1 MSSVV
6 YGVLVVCA
14 VSLVALGGLALVQRL
29 VPTEVR
35 QGQNEVAGFIYAV
48 LGVVYAVLLALVV
61 IAVWEEF
68 DAAKDT
74 AEQEANALA
83 EIFWLAHQLPEAEGR
98 HVQELARSYAEEVV
112 EEEWPLMEQGQA
124 SPRGWVLIDDIR
136 ATLQGYEPHTVADQ
150 ELYSEG
156 LDQVQRLADARRM
169 RLVAAQESIPAV
181 LWVVLV
187 FGGVAAVGFTYLF
200 GMDNTWAHRL
210 MVVSL
215 AGVIAL
221 VVFTIGAMEHPF
233 SGGARVGPEAFELIL
248 DRFETSKLSDLR

>member
-1 MSSVV
+1 MATPRYATGNQLDRLANALFTDALRSGVFGGSTFCWRCRFGPLTSSEGRFARSRPGLYRGGRLRARAKGDDSPMSSVV

-35 QGQNEVAGFIYAV
+35 QRHNDVAGFIYAV

-74 AEQEANALA
+74 ADQEANALA
-83 EIFWLAHQLPEAEGR
+83 EIFWLAHQLPELEGR
-98 HVQELARSYAEEVV
+98 HVQELACSYAEEVV
-112 EEEWPLMEQGQA
+112 EEEWALMEQGQA

-136 ATLQGYEPHTVADQ
+136 ANLQGYEPHTVADQ

-169 RLVAAQESIPAV
+169 RLVAAQE
-181 LWVVLV
+181 
-187 FGGVAAVGFTYLF
+187 
-200 GMDNTWAHRL
+200 
-210 MVVSL
+210 
-215 AGVIAL
+215 
-221 VVFTIGAMEHPF
+221 
-233 SGGARVGPEAFELIL
+233 
-248 DRFETSKLSDLR
+248 